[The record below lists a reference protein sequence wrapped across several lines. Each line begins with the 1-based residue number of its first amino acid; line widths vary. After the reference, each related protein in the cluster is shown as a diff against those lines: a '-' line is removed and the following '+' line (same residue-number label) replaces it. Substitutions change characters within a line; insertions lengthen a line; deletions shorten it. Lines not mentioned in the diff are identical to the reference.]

1 MIVPPMLTPGDIK
14 IAGDVTKIVKTM
26 VETAVAFFKN
36 LQRNRPTKD
45 GDRKK
50 GKFNP
55 KRGDKVNT
63 IVLVGMEG
71 VGKTELIKQCFRHP
85 EADSTTTTDKFA
97 IYTSSPSED
106 RKCWINVAD
115 YQGQRIEMLVSNFI
129 EHQLLPDSPLKYGS
143 VNSLIVLV
151 DLRKPEQ
158 DRHNDAT
165 PQPTADKERIKAN
178 LGLWNTQAI
187 DAIFGLVTVPAL
199 KYICVFVNKYD
210 LVTNT
215 KRYSKKRAAKSY
227 AKLVDYLRLKVPPP
241 TASGHIKVDVI
252 IGSAKTGDGQEQL
265 LANIIQ
271 HSSRF
276 ASA

>member
-1 MIVPPMLTPGDIK
+1 MFVPPTLTPADIK
-14 IAGDVTKIVKTM
+14 IAKDVTAIVKTM

-36 LQRNRPTKD
+36 LQRSQPKKD
-45 GDRKK
+45 GDRKN

-63 IVLVGMEG
+63 IILVGMEG
-71 VGKTELIKQCFRHP
+71 VGKTELIKKCFRHP

-97 IYTSSPSED
+97 IYTSQPSED
-106 RKCWINVAD
+106 RKYWVNVAD

-151 DLRKPEQ
+151 DLRRPED
-158 DRHNDAT
+158 DRRNNAT
-165 PQPTADKERIKAN
+165 PRPAADTARVKAN
-178 LGLWNTQAI
+178 LGLWNEMAI

-227 AKLVDYLRLKVPPP
+227 AKLVDYLRLKVPSPK
-241 TASGHIKVDVI
+241 ASGNIKVDVI
-252 IGSAKTGDGQEQL
+252 IGSAKTGEGQDEL
-265 LANIIQ
+265 LANIAQ
-271 HSSRF
+271 YSSPYGQT
-276 ASA
+276 